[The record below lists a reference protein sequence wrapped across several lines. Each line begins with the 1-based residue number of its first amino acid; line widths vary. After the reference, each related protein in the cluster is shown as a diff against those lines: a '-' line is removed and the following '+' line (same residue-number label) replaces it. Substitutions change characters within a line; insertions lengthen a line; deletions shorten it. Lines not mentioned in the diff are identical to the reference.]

1 MLGLVALLYPVP
13 SIIAHRFQS
22 LQVSDLLM
30 DEAIIQLHRSGYKI
44 DDALSE
50 LNAND
55 IILTTDVDN
64 MTQDDAKKFAK
75 GIKQLGKNFS
85 RIHRELLPHHSRVRI
100 WKSRFFF
107 VGANKCINMTRFF
120 LLFPI

>member
-1 MLGLVALLYPVP
+1 
-13 SIIAHRFQS
+13 
-22 LQVSDLLM
+22 M

-55 IILTTDVDN
+55 IILTTDVDY

-85 RIHRELLPHHSRVRI
+85 RIHRELLPHHSRVSISNTIVMRRDMAFDK
-100 WKSRFFF
+100 KSEKT
-107 VGANKCINMTRFF
+107 AS
-120 LLFPI
+120 

>member
-1 MLGLVALLYPVP
+1 
-13 SIIAHRFQS
+13 
-22 LQVSDLLM
+22 M
-30 DEAIIQLHRSGYKI
+30 DEAIIQLHRSGYKV

-85 RIHRELLPHHSRVRI
+85 RIHRELLPHHSRV
-100 WKSRFFF
+100 SRFPIE
-107 VGANKCINMTRFF
+107 KKRKRY
-120 LLFPI
+120 LLLMRREIAFCDAS